1 MHCCAAMGF
10 SCKMHEISKIT
21 NIMQIKKTS
30 LKRNPL
36 IINKTGQRLR
46 LDISEIPN
54 SGDGFKG
61 WLSQQNI
68 VQKYR
73 INALANCCVVV
84 LTADTSLSSHE
95 IDTWINEYINYDT
108 NPKITRIPLKVCR
121 NELNDLDKVDS
132 AKVNDEP
139 FVPNRLVLP
148 TLSLLLVL
156 LAGPLSIP
164 PLAVGCFIIIS
175 SHLSFKR
182 AWAGLT
188 KEKQVNVDFLDSLAI
203 TLQAN
208 QGFFLGP
215 ALMITMIEGGEAVR
229 DASKRF
235 AHAGH
240 NELLAGL
247 QTEARVLIND
257 AEVIID
263 SDKISTGD
271 KVLFF
276 PGDYICVDGI
286 ILSGEA
292 VLDVVKLTGES
303 FPRNGLPGD
312 EVLAGFILL
321 EGKIIVETNAVG
333 ECTRIGQIA
342 AMIASAPVYDTR
354 VGNIAEKIA
363 NNFVIP
369 TLILAGISLLVSSGN
384 MVQAASLLMF
394 DFGTGLRV
402 SIPTV
407 IMAALSRAS
416 NFGLLIR
423 SGRSLELLNKVDV
436 VIFDKTGTL
445 TLGKPSVVNLEIVN
459 DTFDVNTIVRFAI
472 TVETGLNHP
481 VAKAIVDYGI
491 SLGIETGNCDS
502 WEYVI
507 GKGVDATIEG
517 HNILVGNSSMLS
529 SKGISLMTS
538 EINPNHQ
545 ALSPIYL
552 VIDNILIAIFY
563 ISDEVRPDSAMLIAE
578 LHRRGIKTHMI
589 TGDVADVA
597 YSVAA
602 KLGINARNVYSE
614 ALPDQKAKIVKEIS
628 ELGYKVLFVG
638 DGINDS
644 AAMAYADISVSF
656 ASGSD
661 LARETADIVLT
672 NDKVSDLLV
681 AHELAT
687 SAFKLIN
694 QNIGIIGAPNLSA
707 LLIGTF
713 FPINPVSAVIL
724 NNGSTLLAAANALR
738 CLRFKPNMKLFKTQQ
753 LPYEASTSVN
763 ISTGS
768 LHTKLIKDFKNENNS
783 FLSTNLASNLN
794 NRQIRRTKLTCADLS
809 RRLKVTHQAVTY
821 HRHHGDFESWSKHHD
836 PENMAWCFDSI
847 TKTYQ
852 TGD

>member
-1 MHCCAAMGF
+1 
-10 SCKMHEISKIT
+10 
-21 NIMQIKKTS
+21 MQQKATS
-30 LKRNPL
+30 PYENLL

-46 LDISEIPN
+46 FNISEILESSDN
-54 SGDGFKG
+54 FEN
-61 WLSQQNI
+61 WLSQQTI

-73 INALANCCVVV
+73 INVLAKCCIVV
-84 LTADTSLSSHE
+84 LTANTHLKLHE
-95 IDTWINEYINYDT
+95 FNTWIKQYADYQINAKT
-108 NPKITRIPLKVCR
+108 ISSTLEISS
-121 NELNDLDKVDS
+121 NELNKFNNVESSKVD
-132 AKVNDEP
+132 DEP
-139 FVPNRLVLP
+139 FVPNRLILP
-148 TLSLLLVL
+148 ALSFILAL

-164 PLAVGCFIIIS
+164 PVAVGCFILIS

-182 AWAGLT
+182 AWAGIT
-188 KEKQVNVDFLDSLAI
+188 EERQINVDFLDSLAI

-208 QGFFLGP
+208 QGFFIGP

-240 NELLAGL
+240 RKLVEGL
-247 QTEARVLIND
+247 YVEARVLVNGV
-257 AEVIID
+257 EIIVNSD
-263 SDKISTGD
+263 SISIGE
-271 KVLFF
+271 KVLFS
-276 PGDYICVDGI
+276 PGDYICVDGV

-292 VLDVVKLTGES
+292 VLDVAKLTGES
-303 FPRNGLPGD
+303 IPRNGFPGD

-321 EGKIIVETNAVG
+321 EGKIIVETKAVG
-333 ECTRIGQIA
+333 ESTRIGQIA

-363 NNFVIP
+363 NHFVIP
-369 TLILAGISLLVSSGN
+369 TLILAGISLLISSGN

-423 SGRSLELLNKVDV
+423 SGRSLELLNTVDI

-445 TLGKPSVVNLEIVN
+445 TLGKPSVVRLEIVN
-459 DTFDVNTIVRFAI
+459 DIFDISTIVRFAV

-481 VAKAIVDYGI
+481 VAIAIVNYAT
-491 SLGIETGNCDS
+491 SLGIVAGICEEWKYT
-502 WEYVI
+502 I
-507 GKGVDATIEG
+507 GKGVEATVDG
-517 HNILVGNSSMLS
+517 HYILAGNSAMLT
-529 SKGISLMTS
+529 SKEISLLTS
-538 EINPNHQ
+538 EIHQ
-545 ALSPIYL
+545 NLESLTPIYL
-552 VIDNILIAIFY
+552 VVDNILAAIFY
-563 ISDEVRPDSAMLIAE
+563 ISDELRPDSLMLVAE
-578 LHRRGIKTHMI
+578 LQRRGIKTHMI
-589 TGDVADVA
+589 TGDVAEVA
-597 YSVAA
+597 YAVASE
-602 KLGINARNVYSE
+602 LGIHPINVHYE
-614 ALPDQKAKIVKEIS
+614 ALPDQKAKIVKEIR
-628 ELGYKVLFVG
+628 ELGNNVLFVG

-644 AAMAYADISVSF
+644 AAMAYADVSVSF

-713 FPINPVSAVIL
+713 LPINPVSAVIL

-738 CLRFKPNMKLFKTQQ
+738 CLGFKPNKKLLKTQKF
-753 LPYEASTSVN
+753 LHDVSTTANSSIRSSDAKLSKQIQKESNSALLAINSFSSN
-763 ISTGS
+763 ISPIQ
-768 LHTKLIKDFKNENNS
+768 KIE
-783 FLSTNLASNLN
+783 LSC
-794 NRQIRRTKLTCADLS
+794 KDLS
-809 RRLKVTHQAVTY
+809 RRLEVTHQAITY
-821 HRHHGDFESWSKHHD
+821 HRHFGDLESWSRHHD
-836 PENMAWCFDSI
+836 PKFLSWRFDYI
-847 TKTYQ
+847 TNTYQ
-852 TGD
+852 TWE